1 MSLSAA
7 QTAAF
12 SANGGFTPS
21 AVSTL
26 VLGGVFV
33 VLLLWGVWALHTAY
47 IGWTENRLSQRQ
59 FLLVAVRF
67 VAMYL
72 ALTFFLL
79 T

>member
-12 SANGGFTPS
+12 SANGGYTPS

-26 VLGGVFV
+26 VLSCVFA
-33 VLLLWGVWALHTAY
+33 VLLLWGVWALYTAY

-59 FLLVAVRF
+59 LLLVAVRF
-67 VAMYL
+67 IAMYL

-79 T
+79 S